1 MMALR
6 QGAVP
11 LLFIIG
17 VFNHPTKPCPAL
29 NMGLGPFSTG
39 AGWSAGADSDGVS
52 QYEPAG
58 AAGRSATA
66 LGTCRSG
73 TAPPTDSLIS
83 APTCSWDAL
92 MDFRIFRANQKPVL
106 WKTTSTERFPSSY
119 QLLCIHAVNSF
130 MASPWTGTASS
141 YNRAPSQETGRM
153 SSKWSGRYLPPRPI
167 EPVVA
172 HACLCSVGTH
182 GHHGL
187 AAALAGANNPLR

>member
-1 MMALR
+1 MALR
-6 QGAVP
+6 NGFAP
-11 LLFIIG
+11 LLLFIG
-17 VFNHPTKPCPAL
+17 VFNPPTKPCPAL
-29 NMGLGPFSTG
+29 NIGLGPFSTG
-39 AGWSAGADSDGVS
+39 VDWSAGVDSDGVS
-52 QYEPAG
+52 QYEPAL
-58 AAGRSATA
+58 AAGRSAMA

-73 TAPPTDSLIS
+73 TAPPTDSLSS

-92 MDFRIFRANQKPVL
+92 MDFRIFRANQIPAL
-106 WKTTSTERFPSSY
+106 RKTTSTERFPSSY

-141 YNRAPSQETGRM
+141 YNRAPSQETGRR

-172 HACLCSVGTH
+172 HACRRSVGTDE
-182 GHHGL
+182 HHGL